1 MRDFESIRR
10 SLLRRSGLYS
20 NKSSFPFISGDTF
33 RSFCKLK
40 FDSVEDLSNLDEIYG
55 YRGKVFVAAGISQ
68 DFFSKIEKYPTKD
81 YSSVDLVIHNG
92 DLIPNV
98 ETFSDWGPKFSS
110 ISSVNWLGNL
120 DNVKALPIGL
130 ENWSYMRNGVPRDFK
145 RTRKRAK
152 TIDLLVS
159 FNDHTNPAERK
170 AARSVAM
177 QLAGVY
183 VAGSSTSP
191 KEYRDLV
198 AASKYVL
205 SPPGNGADCHRTW
218 EAIYLGAIPIVK
230 SEYWPFTG
238 MGLPVLEIPNW
249 EDLTTIPAV
258 YNFNRA
264 WTPDEL
270 NRIFLKGYE
279 IER

>member
-1 MRDFESIRR
+1 
-10 SLLRRSGLYS
+10 
-20 NKSSFPFISGDTF
+20 
-33 RSFCKLK
+33 LK
-40 FDSVEDLSNLDEIYG
+40 FDSVEDLSNLDEVYG

-68 DFFSKIEKYPTKD
+68 DFFSELEKYPTEG

-92 DLIPNV
+92 DLIPSV
-98 ETFSDWGPKFSS
+98 ETFSKWGPKFSS

-145 RTRKRAK
+145 RTRKPAK
-152 TIDLLVS
+152 SIDLLVS

-177 QLAGVY
+177 QVAGVY
-183 VAGSSTSP
+183 VADSSTSP

-230 SEYWPFTG
+230 SEYWPFG
-238 MGLPVLEIPNW
+238 HMNLPVLEIESW
-249 EDLTTIPAV
+249 EDLNLLLEMQVEDIESV
-258 YNFNRA
+258 QFDLR
-264 WTPDEL
+264 EC
-270 NRIFLKGYE
+270 FLKDFE
-279 IER
+279 S